1 MGVGN
6 QSVSSPF
13 VELFTILWVRVQFHY
28 SNEMLRNC
36 LISPSVADH
45 VQAICLK
52 LQIFAS
58 LKESDFPVQKLLPF
72 GLLQEKCNCIS
83 TGSNIWSSS
92 HRRVV
97 CSLIWS
103 VGGLFRWY
111 GNYIGRLT
119 IKNVLIQ
126 LLFQRIAITHF

>member
-1 MGVGN
+1 MG
-6 QSVSSPF
+6 SPF
-13 VELFTILWVRVQFHY
+13 VELFTILWVHVQFHY
-28 SNEMLRNC
+28 SNQMLRNC

-72 GLLQEKCNCIS
+72 GLLQEKCNCTS
-83 TGSNIWSSS
+83 TRSDMWSSS
-92 HRRVV
+92 HQHVV

-103 VGGLFRWY
+103 VGGLFGWY

-119 IKNVLIQ
+119 MKNVLIQ
-126 LLFQRIAITHF
+126 RSFRELPSHILTTCFF